1 MLYFSIVDVL
11 SVVFIVVGAILFLI
25 HTMFRMHKDK
35 CITLCNGCSKTRCSA
50 KDFSTTAPIKIIK
63 LHKTLP
69 PMKSFSH
76 HSK

>member
-1 MLYFSIVDVL
+1 MLHFSIVDVL
-11 SVVFIVVGAILFLI
+11 SICFIVVGAILFLI
-25 HTMFRMHKDK
+25 HTMCRMHKDK

-69 PMKSFSH
+69 SVRSFSH
-76 HSK
+76 YSK